1 MSVDTKKRVLIIAN
15 ELSPYTEFTDF
26 AQILN
31 QAGDQDFRLWPR
43 SPCDHAPFRCYQ
55 RAPSQVA

>member
-1 MSVDTKKRVLIIAN
+1 MSGDTKKRVLIIAN

-31 QAGDQDFRLWPR
+31 KLAIKTFDSGIVVRVIMYAFPV
-43 SPCDHAPFRCYQ
+43 SM
-55 RAPSQVA
+55 